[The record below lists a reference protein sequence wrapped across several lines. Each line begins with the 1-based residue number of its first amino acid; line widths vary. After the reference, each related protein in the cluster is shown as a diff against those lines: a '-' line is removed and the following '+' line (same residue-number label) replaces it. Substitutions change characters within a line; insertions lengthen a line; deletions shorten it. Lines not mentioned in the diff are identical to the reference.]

1 MVQILPRSRRN
12 AVLLLLLALVL
23 WFCWTV
29 RAALNPLLLA
39 FLFAYMLHPMVL
51 SLERRGWT
59 RKRAVNVIYV
69 SAALFALL
77 ATAGV
82 VLQARSLWINLVREE
97 GVLETLEAR
106 LTEAMTKV
114 EAWSTE
120 YLPQID
126 GPEPEVLPAT
136 QGDAAP
142 TTELDGVP
150 QTAPQGDLELAPP
163 SEPQTQTVD
172 PEIHTVEGDLPGK
185 ERGGLVTSLSAQL
198 RNWIR
203 TGEGLDAARKAGS
216 AAAGNLLNFVQNA
229 FGSLLQF
236 LLLAFLVPVYAWF
249 LLFELERIARF
260 VGGYV
265 PVGERKRVARI
276 AGQVAE
282 VLGNFF
288 RGRLLVCLLK
298 GLILSALLAALG
310 VPYAFLLGLLSG
322 FLSLVPFLGP
332 AIGYGA
338 AFLLSLTEFS
348 VLGAA
353 WRIAL
358 TFTAGELL
366 EGYVLLPKILGD
378 SLGIHPLVVIVSL
391 TVAGAALGMFGLLL
405 ALPLTAAVQIL
416 AREVVLPLVKDWA
429 EGRRSARSPP
439 STR

>member
-12 AVLLLLLALVL
+12 AALLVLLVLVL
-23 WFCWTV
+23 WFAWTV

-51 SLERRGWT
+51 SLERRGWS
-59 RKRAVNVIYV
+59 RKRAVNLIYA
-69 SAALFALL
+69 SAAAFALL
-77 ATAGV
+77 ASVGL

-97 GVLETLEAR
+97 GMLETLDAR
-106 LTEAMTKV
+106 LTEAMSDL
-114 EAWSTE
+114 ERWSAE
-120 YLPQID
+120 WLPQMD
-126 GPEPEVLPAT
+126 DAQPGAEGNEEPGAEPA
-136 QGDAAP
+136 AEP
-142 TTELDGVP
+142 TGEPASEPG
-150 QTAPQGDLELAPP
+150 APP
-163 SEPQTQTVD
+163 QVAGADGAEPQSAD
-172 PEIHTVEGDLPGK
+172 
-185 ERGGLVTSLSAQL
+185 GGAQPAENSGIVRSLIAHV
-198 RNWIR
+198 RNWIQS
-203 TGEGLDAARKAGS
+203 GEGLDAARKAG
-216 AAAGNLLNFVQNA
+216 GNVLAFVQNA
-229 FGSLLQF
+229 FGSILQF

-260 VGGYV
+260 VSGYV
-265 PVGERKRVARI
+265 PVGERERVARI
-276 AGQVAE
+276 AGQIAE

-298 GLILSALLAALG
+298 GLILSAVMAALG

-338 AFLLSLTEFS
+338 AFLLTLTEFT

-353 WRIAL
+353 WRIVL
-358 TFTAGELL
+358 VFTAGELL

-429 EGRRSARSPP
+429 EGRRTCSAASAR
-439 STR
+439 

>member
-12 AVLLLLLALVL
+12 LVLLVLLVLVL

-51 SLERRGWT
+51 SLERRGWS
-59 RKRAVNVIYV
+59 RKRAVNVIYI

-82 VLQARSLWINLVREE
+82 VLQARSLWFNLVREE
-97 GVLETLEAR
+97 GMIETLEAR
-106 LTEAMTKV
+106 LTEAMSKLETWSAEFLPAGYLNSPESEGAPPNIALPSEVAPESEAGAGDGAQPPQQTEPDASGV
-114 EAWSTE
+114 EQA
-120 YLPQID
+120 
-126 GPEPEVLPAT
+126 EPGAT
-136 QGDAAP
+136 QGPEERPGIVASLAA
-142 TTELDGVP
+142 ELRD
-150 QTAPQGDLELAPP
+150 
-163 SEPQTQTVD
+163 
-172 PEIHTVEGDLPGK
+172 
-185 ERGGLVTSLSAQL
+185 
-198 RNWIR
+198 WIR
-203 TGEGLDAARKAGS
+203 SGGGMDEVRKAGGAALAFVKS
-216 AAAGNLLNFVQNA
+216 AT
-229 FGSLLQF
+229 GSVLQF
-236 LLLAFLVPVYAWF
+236 LMLMFLVPVYAWF

-265 PVGERKRVARI
+265 PVNERERVARI
-276 AGQVAE
+276 AGQIAE

-298 GLILSALLAALG
+298 GLILSAVLAVLG

-358 TFTAGELL
+358 VFAAGELL

-429 EGRRSARSPP
+429 EGRRPARSPP